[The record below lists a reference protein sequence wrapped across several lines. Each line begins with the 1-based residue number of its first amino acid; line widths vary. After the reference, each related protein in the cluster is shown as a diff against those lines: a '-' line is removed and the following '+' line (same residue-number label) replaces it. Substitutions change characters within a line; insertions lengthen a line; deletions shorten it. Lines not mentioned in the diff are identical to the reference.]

1 MNNRT
6 ANCLTRCVQHR
17 RLFCISLW
25 IAWMFFGSWV
35 AVEAQD
41 STRVFVHVTG
51 RSGEPVTDLSEDEFV
66 VKENDVYCGIFSA
79 ERSTQ
84 TMRIALLVDN
94 SGQVEKVGALL
105 PLRDALD
112 LFLSTI
118 QSQHEVALFTIG
130 GNIQWRVDFT
140 SDRTALREAAGRIF
154 SDSGGGPI
162 FIDGIKETWERQ
174 YGDGDEW
181 PVFVVVMTDGPES
194 SDSMIARSEP
204 KYNEFVAELVEGSAT
219 VHVVLLSTRGGSM
232 VTNFAINLTENTN
245 GMYRP
250 LVVATGLSAALAE
263 LALRMNEH
271 YQDVADR
278 YELEFECPGEPGAIV
293 QAGVSR
299 RGATVQ
305 LYADRRMPQ

>member
-1 MNNRT
+1 MDHPSHN
-6 ANCLTRCVQHR
+6 AAVR
-17 RLFCISLW
+17 RVWHLYLFYILASTG
-25 IAWMFFGSWV
+25 WMFLGLSSV
-35 AVEAQD
+35 IEAQD
-41 STRVFVHVTG
+41 STRVFVHATG
-51 RSGEPVTDLSEDEFV
+51 PSGEPVTDLLDDEFV
-66 VKENDVYCGIFSA
+66 VKENDIYCGILSA

-84 TMRIALLVDN
+84 AMRIALLVDN

-105 PLRDALD
+105 PLRDGLD

-118 QSQHEVALFTIG
+118 ESEHEIALFTIG

-140 SDRTALREAAGRIF
+140 SDRTALREAAGEIF
-154 SDSGGGPI
+154 PDRGGGPI
-162 FIDGIKETWERQ
+162 LLDGIKETWERR
-174 YGDGDEW
+174 YGDDEEW

-204 KYNEFVAELVEGSAT
+204 QYNEFVAELVEGSAT

-245 GMYRP
+245 GVYRP
-250 LVVATGLSAALAE
+250 LVAATGLSGALAE

-278 YELEFECPGEPGAIV
+278 YELEFECPGEPGAVV

-299 RGATVQ
+299 RGVAVQ

>member
-1 MNNRT
+1 MR
-6 ANCLTRCVQHR
+6 RVRPR
-17 RLFCISLW
+17 RLLCISILTVWMLFRLW
-25 IAWMFFGSWV
+25 VGLA
-35 AVEAQD
+35 AQE

-51 RSGEPVTDLSEDEFV
+51 RAGETVTNLSEDEFV
-66 VKENDVYCGIFSA
+66 VKENDIYCGILSA
-79 ERSTQ
+79 ERITQ

-94 SGQVEKVGALL
+94 SDQIDKAGALL
-105 PLRDALD
+105 SLRDGLD

-140 SDRTALREAAGRIF
+140 SDRSEVRRAAGRIF
-154 SDSGGGPI
+154 ADRGAAPI
-162 FIDGIKETWERQ
+162 MLDAIKETWERR

-181 PVFVVVMTDGPES
+181 PVFVVVTTDGPEA
-194 SDSMIARSEP
+194 SDSMIARDEDY
-204 KYNEFVAELVEGSAT
+204 YNEFVSELVEADAT

-232 VTNFAINLTENTN
+232 VTNFAINLTQNSN
-245 GMYRP
+245 GVYRP
-250 LVVATGLSAALAE
+250 LNVATALSGALTE

-271 YQDVADR
+271 YENVSDR
-278 YELEFECPGEPGAIV
+278 YQLEFECPGEPGAIV

-305 LYADRRMPQ
+305 LYADRSMPE

>member
-1 MNNRT
+1 MNGRT
-6 ANCLTRCVQHR
+6 SNCLMRRVRLR

-25 IAWMFFGSWV
+25 IAWIFFRSW
-35 AVEAQD
+35 AALEAQD
-41 STRVFVHVTG
+41 STRVFVQVTG
-51 RSGEPVTDLSEDEFV
+51 SSGETVTDLAEDEFV
-66 VKENDVYCGIFSA
+66 VKENEIYCGILSA

-84 TMRIALLVDN
+84 PMRIALLVDN
-94 SGQVEKVGALL
+94 SGQIEKVGALL
-105 PLRDALD
+105 PLRNALD
-112 LFLSTI
+112 VFLSTI
-118 QSQHEVALFTIG
+118 QPQHEVALFTIG

-140 SDRTALREAAGRIF
+140 SDRTALRDAAGEIF

-162 FIDGIKETWERQ
+162 LLDGIKETWERR
-174 YGDGDEW
+174 YGGGDEW

-204 KYNEFVAELVEGSAT
+204 QYNEFVAELVEGSAT

-232 VTNFAINLTENTN
+232 ATNFAINLTQNTS
-245 GMYRP
+245 GVYRP
-250 LVVATGLSAALAE
+250 LAAATGLSGALAE

-278 YELEFECPGEPGAIV
+278 YQLEFECPGESGAIV

>member
-1 MNNRT
+1 MRRGWHRLLFYISIVIVWM
-6 ANCLTRCVQHR
+6 CLCP
-17 RLFCISLW
+17 
-25 IAWMFFGSWV
+25 WV
-35 AVEAQD
+35 VLEAQD
-41 STRVFVHVTG
+41 STRVFVQVMG
-51 RSGEPVTDLSEDEFV
+51 RAGETVADLSADEFV
-66 VKENDVYCGIFSA
+66 VKENDIYCGILSA
-79 ERSTQ
+79 ERSTKA
-84 TMRIALLVDN
+84 MRIALLVDN
-94 SGQVEKVGALL
+94 SGQVEKVGALR
-105 PLRDALD
+105 PLRDGLD

-118 QSQHEVALFTIG
+118 ESQHEVALFTIG

-140 SDRTALREAAGRIF
+140 SDRTALREAAGEIF
-154 SDSGGGPI
+154 TDRGGGPI
-162 FIDGIKETWERQ
+162 LIDGIKETWERR

-181 PVFVVVMTDGPES
+181 PVFVVVMTDGPEA
-194 SDSMIARSEP
+194 SDSMTARSEP
-204 KYNEFVAELVEGSAT
+204 HYNEFVGELVEGGAT

-245 GMYRP
+245 GVYRP
-250 LVVATGLSAALAE
+250 LMAATGLSGALAE

-278 YELEFECPGEPGAIV
+278 YELEFECPGEPGAVV